1 MLIIRFAPK
10 EFRQQHRLSS
20 VIAGNMDPLSAAASV
35 IACYQLTSEITCLC
49 LRYVR
54 GVRQAHKDGDLVIA
68 QIQMFQLSLHRL
80 QAMIANEGANP
91 KGRSRLKFLQE
102 IMEGSSV
109 SLLLCSKELEKIRA
123 KLIKAQSGGNLREIL
138 HKLSWPLKQEDVDRA
153 MTTLNS
159 FAAAVDRGL
168 AIDSNEV
175 VRGIDSVTKNIN
187 STTQQILISTE
198 SAEAQQRR
206 REKLH
211 KDEEERQTAERV
223 REQILD
229 WLAHPDPSEIH
240 NIASRA
246 RKSTKTGRWFL
257 DGAIFQAFRE
267 TPRSVLWLHG
277 DSGCGKSILCSAIID
292 ELRALRWEKPSLQL
306 AYWYFSV
313 NDTNR
318 RSLQNLLRAL
328 FTQLC
333 PASGAPPALIKL
345 WDANRRGR
353 EAPQI
358 SESIQTLE
366 HILGENLADEVH
378 PTIFI
383 VIDALDESNEAERV
397 EILDMLQRI
406 VSLYVD
412 IHLLVTSRT
421 STVEVKQRLQDA
433 AKLFDVVIEHQ
444 HADEDIL
451 THITER
457 LQNDEDLNKWPPDLR
472 NTIEKALA
480 ANAGGMFR
488 WVDCQLQAIR
498 RCMKPNEL
506 RKALTSLPPDLRAVY
521 TNELANVEDRVVE
534 DAKKLLGWLTYPRRP
549 YVYVI
554 ISVHSVY

>member
-1 MLIIRFAPK
+1 
-10 EFRQQHRLSS
+10 
-20 VIAGNMDPLSAAASV
+20 MDPLSAAASV
-35 IACYQLTSEITCLC
+35 IACYQLTSEIVCQC

-68 QIQMFQLSLHRL
+68 QIQIFQLSLHHL
-80 QAMIANEGANP
+80 QAMIANEVANP
-91 KGRSRLKFLQE
+91 KGGSRLKFLQE
-102 IMEGSSV
+102 ILEGNSA

-123 KLIKAQSGGNLREIL
+123 KLIKAQSGGNLREIF
-138 HKLSWPLKQEDVDRA
+138 HKLSWPLKQEEVDRA
-153 MTTLNS
+153 ITTLNS

-175 VRGIDSVTKNIN
+175 VRGIDSTTKDIN
-187 STTQQILISTE
+187 STTKQILIATE
-198 SAEAQQRR
+198 SAKAQQKRL
-206 REKLH
+206 EKLR
-211 KDEEERQTAERV
+211 KAEEERQKAEKNRK
-223 REQILD
+223 QILD
-229 WLAHPDPSEIH
+229 WLTHPDPSEIH

-257 DGAIFQAFRE
+257 DGAAFQAFRE

-277 DSGCGKSILCSAIID
+277 DSGCGKSILCSAVID
-292 ELRALRWEKPSLQL
+292 ELRALRWEKPSLRL

-318 RSLQNLLRAL
+318 RSLHNLLRAL

-333 PASGAPPALIKL
+333 PTSAAPPALIKL
-345 WDANRRGR
+345 WDANRQGR
-353 EAPQI
+353 EVPQI

-366 HILGENLADEVH
+366 HILGENLAEVR
-378 PTIFI
+378 PKIFI
-383 VIDALDESNEAERV
+383 VIDALDESNEAERA

-412 IHLLVTSRT
+412 IHLLITSRT
-421 STVEVKQRLQDA
+421 STVEVEQRLQDT
-433 AKLFDVVIEHQ
+433 AKLFNVVIEHQ

-472 NTIEKALA
+472 NIIEKALA
-480 ANAGGMFR
+480 ANAAGMFR

-506 RKALTSLPPDLRAVY
+506 RKTLTSLPTDLRAVY
-521 TNELANVEDRVVE
+521 ANELANVEDRVVE
-534 DAKKLLGWLTYPRRP
+534 DARKLLGWLTYPQRP
-549 YVYVI
+549 YVY
-554 ISVHSVY
+554 

>member
-1 MLIIRFAPK
+1 
-10 EFRQQHRLSS
+10 
-20 VIAGNMDPLSAAASV
+20 MDPLSATASV
-35 IACYQLTSEITCLC
+35 IACYQLTSEIVCQC

-68 QIQMFQLSLHRL
+68 QIQIFQLSLHHL
-80 QAMIANEGANP
+80 QAMIANEVANP
-91 KGRSRLKFLQE
+91 KGGSRLKFLQE
-102 IMEGSSV
+102 ILEGNSA

-123 KLIKAQSGGNLREIL
+123 KLIKAQSGGNLREIF
-138 HKLSWPLKQEDVDRA
+138 HKLSWPLKQEEVDRA
-153 MTTLNS
+153 ITTLNS

-175 VRGIDSVTKNIN
+175 VRGIDSTTKDIN
-187 STTQQILISTE
+187 STTKQILIATE
-198 SAEAQQRR
+198 SAKAQQKR

-211 KDEEERQTAERV
+211 NDEEERQKAERV
-223 REQILD
+223 REQILN

-257 DGAIFQAFRE
+257 DGAMFQAFRE

-292 ELRALRWEKPSLQL
+292 ELRAIRWEKPSLRV

-333 PASGAPPALIKL
+333 PTSAAPPALIKL

-353 EAPQI
+353 EAPQV
-358 SESIQTLE
+358 SESIQALE
-366 HILGENLADEVH
+366 HILGESLAEVR

-383 VIDALDESNEAERV
+383 VIDALDESNEAERA

-421 STVEVKQRLQDA
+421 STVEVEQRLQDA
-433 AKLFDVVIEHQ
+433 AKLFNVVIEHQ

-451 THITER
+451 THITEQ

-472 NTIEKALA
+472 NIIEKALA
-480 ANAGGMFR
+480 ANAAGMFR

-506 RKALTSLPPDLRAVY
+506 RKALTSLPTDLRAVY
-521 TNELANVEDRVVE
+521 ANELANVEDRLVE
-534 DAKKLLGWLTYPRRP
+534 DARKLLGWLTYPQRP
-549 YVYVI
+549 YVY
-554 ISVHSVY
+554 